1 MSDDRSHWT
10 RGERF
15 LAALLD
21 RWPTAVAVLAMTGGA
36 VIGGFTIR
44 AVIGGGLI
52 GVAAATAALGLDW
65 ENHKSP

>member
-36 VIGGFTIR
+36 VIGG
-44 AVIGGGLI
+44 GLI